1 MVVKTRWGN
10 VPEKSQSGEIW
21 AMNEWFDGDLIIPG
35 AYVTDLL
42 IEPSTQIN
50 REYIATVLRI
60 PPNAPDPNRVTSYVD
75 VKIDRMRV
83 LLISLPIAYP
93 YQYLHPF
100 KALVDDSKTVIF
112 NAHGPFLP
120 PP

>member
-1 MVVKTRWGN
+1 MESWL
-10 VPEKSQSGEIW
+10 
-21 AMNEWFDGDLIIPG
+21 DGDLVIPG

-42 IEPSTQIN
+42 IEPDTPAA
-50 REYIATVLRI
+50 REFIAKALRI
-60 PPNAPDPNRVTSYVD
+60 PPDAPDPSRVTSYVD

-83 LLISLPIAYP
+83 LLLSVPTIYP

-100 KALVDDSKTVIF
+100 KPLVEDFRTVIF
-112 NAHGPFLP
+112 NGHGTFLP